1 MKIQNSIIGLAVTT
15 LFFVS
20 CKNNDKALVE
30 TTKKTDVKKEIAA
43 VVKPETASF
52 SIDGMTCAVG
62 CAKTIEKQLSV
73 MDGVQNAKVDFDKKV
88 ATVNFDLDKLKSED
102 LVKAVES
109 TGDGQTYKV
118 SNIKLGI
125 N

>member
-62 CAKTIEKQLSV
+62 CAKTIEKQLSE
-73 MDGVQNAKVDFDKKV
+73 MDGVQNAKVDFDKKI
-88 ATVNFDLDKLKSED
+88 ATVNFDLDKLKSEN

-118 SNIKLGI
+118 SNIKLGT

>member
-62 CAKTIEKQLSV
+62 CAKTIEKQLSE

-109 TGDGQTYKV
+109 IGDGQTYKV
-118 SNIKLGI
+118 SNIKLGT

>member
-15 LFFVS
+15 LFFIS

-118 SNIKLGI
+118 SNIKLGT

>member
-118 SNIKLGI
+118 SNIKLGT

>member
-1 MKIQNSIIGLAVTT
+1 MKIQNSIIGLSLTI

-20 CKNNDKALVE
+20 CKNNDKASVE
-30 TTKKTDVKKEIAA
+30 TTKKTDAKKEIAA
-43 VVKPETASF
+43 AVKPQTASF
-52 SIDGMTCAVG
+52 TIDGMTCPEG
-62 CAKTIEKQLSV
+62 CAKTIEKQLSE
-73 MDGVQNAKVDFDKKV
+73 MDGVQNAKVDFDKKL
-88 ATVNFDLDKLKSED
+88 ATVNFDLDKLKSDD

-118 SNIKLGI
+118 SNVKTGT

>member
-62 CAKTIEKQLSV
+62 CAKTIEKQLSE
-73 MDGVQNAKVDFDKKV
+73 MDGVQNAKVDFDKKI
-88 ATVNFDLDKLKSED
+88 ATVNFDLDKLKSEN